1 MKTTTTT
8 TTHTIFSRR
17 QTARLLRQVVV
28 ASVVCLVIYCLMLGR
43 QPDLLD
49 SSSLSSWPQE
59 AATKI
64 STSSDDYDYDHKDD
78 DDGAVLG
85 RQHPLPPGALDN
97 RSLTEEQCRI
107 YFPGLLKEVDDAVAK
122 GPFALRPRNQTGHLG
137 PLVARIKDGKV
148 CSHFFNADNV
158 HFGGGGEETYTY
170 HNYKYMSV

>member
-1 MKTTTTT
+1 MKTTT
-8 TTHTIFSRR
+8 TTHTILSRR

-28 ASVVCLVIYCLMLGR
+28 ASVACLVIYCLMLGR

-59 AATKI
+59 AATKT
-64 STSSDDYDYDHKDD
+64 STSSDDYNNDD
-78 DDGAVLG
+78 DDGYAVLG
-85 RQHPLPPGALDN
+85 RQHPLPPGVLDN

-137 PLVARIKDGKV
+137 PLVARIRDGKV
-148 CSHFFNADNV
+148 CSHFF
-158 HFGGGGEETYTY
+158 
-170 HNYKYMSV
+170 